1 MSYESNG
8 QRTTSGYIALA
19 PHCALKRLEVPCIYD
34 IANDELYEI
43 NDEAYQFLLQCSRGK
58 QVDVKKADE
67 EFIQYCLSENLI
79 TPSETPVKKNGIS
92 DQLAK
97 GSPLAPIPSLRYL
110 EFQLTDR
117 CNLRCRHCYIGEGL
131 HWPTGHLR
139 PKGHCPKGHL
149 RLRRQDLSYGT
160 ILAILKE
167 FEKIQGLRLL
177 LSGGEPLLHPRFW
190 EINDVLRDYAFRSV
204 LLSNGTLITK
214 AIAKR
219 LRVHEVQVSLDGM
232 KEGHEA
238 IRGGGTFTKT
248 LSAIDHLQEAGIGVS
263 IATMIHR
270 ENLNQFDSLA
280 SLMLSKKISEWNV
293 DLPCI
298 AGRMAENRNLWVSP
312 EEAGPFLRYGY
323 GGGLHSSE
331 KDSTCGAHLCAILAN
346 GKVAKC
352 GLFSQEPVGS
362 IAEGLRYCWERI
374 PRIELKELACN
385 CAIIEECRGGCR
397 YRAKLRGDIF
407 KPDLFQ
413 CYARGV
419 LKGGE
424 GDDH

>member
-1 MSYESNG
+1 MSYASK
-8 QRTTSGYIALA
+8 YIALA
-19 PHCALKRLEVPCIYD
+19 PHCALKRLEVPCLYD

-43 NDEAYQFLLQCSRGK
+43 NDEAYQFLLKCSRGEDAVLK
-58 QVDVKKADE
+58 QEDE
-67 EFIQYCLSENLI
+67 EFIQYCLSENLLVLSH
-79 TPSETPVKKNGIS
+79 TPAKRNGIP

-97 GSPLAPIPSLRYL
+97 GPPSAPLPSLRYL

-117 CNLRCRHCYIGEGL
+117 CNLRCRHCYIGDSL
-131 HWPTGHLR
+131 H
-139 PKGHCPKGHL
+139 
-149 RLRRQDLSYGT
+149 QDLPHDT

-177 LSGGEPLLHPRFW
+177 LSGGEPLLHPHFW
-190 EINDVLRDYAFRSV
+190 EINEVLRDYAFRSV
-204 LLSNGTLITK
+204 LLSNGALITK

-238 IRGGGTFTKT
+238 IRGEGTFIKT
-248 LSAIDHLQEAGIGVS
+248 LSAIDYLQEAGIGVS

-270 ENLNQFDSLA
+270 GNLTEFDSLA

-298 AGRMAENRNLWVSP
+298 TGRMAEHRSLWVSP
-312 EEAGPFLRYGY
+312 GEAGPFLRYGY

-362 IAEGLRYCWERI
+362 IAEGLRSCWERI

-397 YRAKLRGDIF
+397 YRAQLQGDIF